1 MKPKFFLIFLAVSSL
16 LYGCASSQ
24 ILESGIKVP
33 GETKII
39 LKNLA
44 AEYNAIGDGYMGI
57 KNYTKA
63 VEYYK
68 KAMRNKELYL
78 SVSYKLARAYALG
91 KNYDKAIDAYG
102 KLLSLDKDNFSLKLS
117 LAYIYAVKGDYD
129 TALAKYKILM
139 EENPYDESILENYI
153 TLLINVGRAEDA
165 EKCYF
170 VMKEKFPDNSQ
181 LSSFAQKLSG
191 LLDDFNPDYRR

>member
-1 MKPKFFLIFLAVSSL
+1 MKPKFFLIFLAISSL
-16 LYGCASSQ
+16 FSGCASSQ
-24 ILESGIKVP
+24 ILESGIKIP

-102 KLLSLDKDNFSLKLS
+102 ELLSLDKNNLSLKLS

-139 EENPYDESILENYI
+139 EENPYNESILENYI
-153 TLLINVGRAEDA
+153 TLLITIGRAEDA

-181 LSSFAQKLSG
+181 LASFAQKLSD
-191 LLDDFNPDYRR
+191 LLDGFDPD